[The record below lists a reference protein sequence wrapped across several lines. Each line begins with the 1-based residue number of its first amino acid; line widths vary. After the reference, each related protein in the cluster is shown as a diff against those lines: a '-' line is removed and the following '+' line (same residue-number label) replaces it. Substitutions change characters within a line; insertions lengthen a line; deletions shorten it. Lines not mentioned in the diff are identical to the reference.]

1 MGDNDRKVIRLLIPG
16 LRSAEM
22 DFNDGETISAF
33 ADRVSSDTL
42 PLNRIEQFYVN
53 QQPVN
58 RDYALQPG
66 DIVSGAPKLKGG

>member
-1 MGDNDRKVIRLLIPG
+1 MGENDRNVIRLLIPG
-16 LRSAEM
+16 VRSAEM
-22 DFNDGETISAF
+22 DFNDGETIGSF
-33 ADRVSSDTL
+33 AERVSSDAL
-42 PLNRIEQFYVN
+42 PLTRVEQFYVN